1 MTCLRPVSTMCSA
14 RSCWSAL
21 LTAASIAPMRIAVSR
36 TPGAERVVTPLE
48 LFFDLVYVF
57 AVGQL
62 SHHLLEHVDLRTGAE
77 TVIMALAV
85 VHAWYMTAWGA
96 NWLDPDRMPVRVLLV
111 GLMFASLL
119 MSVGIADAFGDRA
132 WLFVTGYLLLQ
143 VGRAAFLI
151 VALRGRPLGEHFVND
166 IVWELAIGV
175 LWVAGAFADGDAR
188 LVLWGLAAV
197 AAHGGAWALHWV
209 PGRGR
214 AIDLGHTEIA
224 GKHLLERIRLF
235 FIIALGETVLTTG
248 TAFTSE
254 PFELERLVALAVAFT
269 GTVALWWCYFQREEA
284 GLEVAETAEDAGFVG
299 WWGTWT
305 LTMMVVALIAIAVGD
320 ELAIAHPADDAT
332 LGFTILTFGGPA
344 LFLLAQWMFLREALG
359 RPPRSF
365 LLGVAALAIL
375 AVATAPLALLPG
387 ITASSAVLVGVAVS
401 ATVATTPPR
410 R

>member
-1 MTCLRPVSTMCSA
+1 V
-14 RSCWSAL
+14 
-21 LTAASIAPMRIAVSR
+21 RIAVSR
-36 TPGAERVVTPLE
+36 APGAERVVTPLE

-57 AVGQL
+57 AIGQL

-96 NWLDPDRMPVRVLLV
+96 NWLDPGRLPVRVLLV

-119 MSVGIADAFGDRA
+119 MSVGIADAFDDRA

-143 VGRAAFLI
+143 LGRAAFLI

-175 LWVAGAFADGDAR
+175 LWVAGAFADGDLR
-188 LVLWGLAAV
+188 LLLWGLAVV
-197 AAHGGAWALHWV
+197 AAHGGAWALHWL

-224 GKHLLERIRLF
+224 GEHLFERIRLF

-254 PFELERLVALAVAFT
+254 PFALERLVALAVAFT
-269 GTVALWWCYFQREEA
+269 GTVALWWGYFQREEA
-284 GLEVAETAEDAGFVG
+284 AHEALEEAEDAGFVS

-305 LTMMVVALIAIAVGD
+305 LTMIVLALIAIAVGD
-320 ELAIAHPADDAT
+320 EMAIAHPEDEAT

-344 LFLLAQWMFLREALG
+344 LFLLAQWIFQREALG
-359 RPPRSF
+359 RSPRP
-365 LLGVAALAIL
+365 LVVGMAALAIL

-387 ITASSAVLVGVAVS
+387 ITAAAVVLVGVAVS
-401 ATVATTPPR
+401 ATVATTPGR